1 MRRRVLIVFALWQV
15 LGTFGAVFWEWV
27 GSAALW
33 VLGFVL
39 LLPGNLIAPFIDNL
53 LWESPLSL
61 RAVSV
66 ISLIVAVAIN
76 FAMWCAV
83 AWVVRRYRTRRT
95 SHRLRC

>member
-1 MRRRVLIVFALWQV
+1 MRRRVLIVFALCQAF
-15 LGTFGAVFWEWV
+15 GAFGAVFWEWI

-39 LLPGNLIAPFIDNL
+39 LLPGNLVAPFIDNL

-61 RAVSV
+61 RAMSV
-66 ISLIVAVAIN
+66 VSLIMAIAIN

-83 AWVVRRYRTRRT
+83 AWVMRRYRMRRT
-95 SHRLRC
+95 RAAG